1 MIYLPK
7 RSFDVRRHQAME
19 LCYFGCYLV
28 AGRSCLGELPG
39 CCASALC
46 YRLFVHFAVNAII
59 LRFILFFPSLSHS
72 PSPSSLFFPFIPGLL
87 LLILSSLFLSPSL
100 TTSTLQMMSPLAVEK
115 EWFVSKD
122 VLQEVLAPHPKLR
135 AAIFP
140 PPPKKGT
147 PAETQD
153 ISLYQ
158 LLQVRGPE

>member
-1 MIYLPK
+1 MLFWLLFGCRLLLFRGASWMLCICTMLP
-7 RSFDVRRHQAME
+7 FI
-19 LCYFGCYLV
+19 CYF
-28 AGRSCLGELPG
+28 
-39 CCASALC
+39 
-46 YRLFVHFAVNAII
+46 AVDAII